1 MSAAQESP
9 VRVRTENGITT
20 LTLNQ
25 PERRNS
31 LSMAMLEG
39 LSSALER
46 IAHDDSSRV
55 VVLASAG
62 NVFCAGHDLREMR
75 EKFDSHE
82 FQLALFQQCSKEI
95 GRASCRER
103 VEIAVGAV
111 ALTNKKRGR
120 HTRMVD

>member
-1 MSAAQESP
+1 MSAAQERP

-39 LSSALER
+39 LSSALEK
-46 IAHDDSSRV
+46 IARDDSSRV

-62 NVFCAGHDLREMR
+62 HVFCAGHDLREMR
-75 EKFDSHE
+75 DKFDSHE
-82 FQLALFQQCSKEI
+82 FQLALFQAVQQGDATDCEPAEAGDRPGSRC
-95 GRASCRER
+95 GNGCR
-103 VEIAVGAV
+103 VSAGGQ
-111 ALTNKKRGR
+111 L
-120 HTRMVD
+120 